1 VTLNRHSRLAAAT
14 ALMGGL
20 ALTLAACGS
29 DNNSGAASSSSSS
42 SDTASAASSSAM
54 ALSGELVGAGSS
66 AQEKAMDAWRKGF
79 QDANSAVTVNY
90 DPIGSG
96 GGRTKFISAATD
108 FAGSDA
114 ALSADEVTKADARC
128 APGTAID
135 LPVYISPIAVVY
147 NLPSV
152 KDLQLSPATLAKI
165 MDGKI
170 TTWDDPAIKADN
182 PSATLPSTAITVVH
196 RSDESGTTKN
206 FTDYLAKAAGADWPH
221 DASGTWPNSGGQS
234 AQGTS
239 GIIQTVQGAEGTI
252 SYADASQAGTLGVAK
267 IKVGDTYV
275 AYSAEASAKV
285 VADSPRDTTRAAGD
299 IVVDI
304 NRTTTDPTHY
314 PLVLVSYQIVCT
326 QYKDAAKADMVK
338 SWMTWV
344 VSADGQKAAAANA
357 GSAPISDALRADEMK
372 AISTISAG

>member
-1 VTLNRHSRLAAAT
+1 MTLNRHSRLAAAT

-29 DNNSGAASSSSSS
+29 DNNSGAASSSST
-42 SDTASAASSSAM
+42 DTASASSSGAM

-79 QDANSAVTVNY
+79 QDANSSVTVNY

-96 GGRTKFISAATD
+96 GGRTNFISAATD

-152 KDLQLSPATLAKI
+152 TDLQLSPSTLAKI

-170 TTWDDPAIKADN
+170 TTWDDAAIKADN

-206 FTDYLAKAAGADWPH
+206 FTDYLAKAAGSDWPH
-221 DASGTWPNSGGQS
+221 DASGTWPTEGGQS

-239 GIIQTVQGAEGTI
+239 GIIQTVQGAQGTI

-275 AYSAEASAKV
+275 AYSAEASAAV

-299 IVVDI
+299 IVVDV

-338 SWMTWV
+338 AWMTWV

-357 GSAPISDALRADEMK
+357 GSAPISDALRADEMT
-372 AISTISAG
+372 AISAISAG

>member
-1 VTLNRHSRLAAAT
+1 MKLNRHSRLAAAT

-29 DNNSGAASSSSSS
+29 DNNSGASDSSSST
-42 SDTASAASSSAM
+42 DTASASSSGAM

-79 QDANSAVTVNY
+79 QDANSSVTVNY

-152 KDLQLSPATLAKI
+152 TDLQLSPSTLAKI

-170 TTWDDPAIKADN
+170 TTWDDAAIKADN
-182 PSATLPSTAITVVH
+182 PERDAPVDGDHGGPPVRRVRHDQELHRLP
-196 RSDESGTTKN
+196 R
-206 FTDYLAKAAGADWPH
+206 
-221 DASGTWPNSGGQS
+221 
-234 AQGTS
+234 QGR
-239 GIIQTVQGAEGTI
+239 G
-252 SYADASQAGTLGVAK
+252 L
-267 IKVGDTYV
+267 
-275 AYSAEASAKV
+275 
-285 VADSPRDTTRAAGD
+285 
-299 IVVDI
+299 
-304 NRTTTDPTHY
+304 
-314 PLVLVSYQIVCT
+314 
-326 QYKDAAKADMVK
+326 
-338 SWMTWV
+338 
-344 VSADGQKAAAANA
+344 
-357 GSAPISDALRADEMK
+357 
-372 AISTISAG
+372 